1 MKLSRVGTYAAVLL
15 LVIWVV
21 FPIYWIVNVSF
32 QTENQIFTKP
42 PFIVPPTPTLDNYVY
57 TYNIGALIAQE
68 LSGNTTSA
76 LGGFFIPGSAQFF
89 MRGIANSVIVA
100 VAVMLYNI
108 FAGTLAA
115 FALARIRFR
124 GDNTLFF
131 GAISGRMIPPV
142 VIAIPY
148 YIIVRSLGLLDN
160 LISLILVY
168 IVFTLPFTIWIL
180 STYFGTIPTDIE
192 DAARTYGYSYFE
204 TLRKVTF
211 PLIRPAIVVI
221 AIYSFLLSYT
231 EFFFALLL
239 TTSQNSQTVP
249 VIIANSLAIPNAIK
263 GLPAAM
269 GIVAMI
275 APLVIIVIFRRYL
288 IKGLV
293 AGAVK

>member
-1 MKLSRVGTYAAVLL
+1 V
-15 LVIWVV
+15 
-21 FPIYWIVNVSF
+21 
-32 QTENQIFTKP
+32 QTENQIFSKP
-42 PFIVPPTPTLDNYVY
+42 PFIFPPTPTVLNYIY

-68 LSGNTTSA
+68 LSGGGSA
-76 LGGFFIPGSAQFF
+76 LGGFFIPGSAQWF
-89 MRGIANSVIVA
+89 MRGIVNSVVVA
-100 VAVMLYNI
+100 VTVMAYNV

-115 FALARIRFR
+115 FALARMRFR
-124 GDNTLFF
+124 GDTAFFF

-148 YIIVRSLGLLDN
+148 YIIIRNLGLLDN
-160 LISLILVY
+160 LISLVLVY

-192 DAARTYGYSYFE
+192 DAARIYGYTYFE

-239 TTSQNSQTVP
+239 TTSQNAETVP

-275 APLVIIVIFRRYL
+275 APLIMIIIFRRYL